1 MNGAVFGVYSYLSE
15 YLENITMMTWNTIS
29 LMLLIY
35 GGANIVGNILAGKLL
50 TKNAI
55 TSVVI
60 FPFALGAIYVIL
72 FLLGRFSVPMY
83 LIILLWGILAG
94 IGANINQYWITSTAP
109 EAPEFANGIFLTSTN
124 LGTTIGATVCGLFI
138 SRLGIQYVVF
148 GEFCF
153 WF

>member
-94 IGANINQYWITSTAP
+94 IGANINQYWITSTARGSQ
-109 EAPEFANGIFLTSTN
+109 FANGIFLTSTN